1 MSKKTYN
8 LHLKGYIG
16 GWDFDS
22 DYADFVLGKNADNEV
37 YKCSMEFFQWAYNE
51 SFTYRNIF
59 SACGGIWFLY
69 SLMSCGLYQR
79 RLRTPLLLTTCH
91 QLIST

>member
-22 DYADFVLGKNADNEV
+22 DYVDFVLGKNADNEV
-37 YKCSMEFFQWAYNE
+37 HKCSMQYFQWAYNE
-51 SFTYRNIF
+51 SFAYQNIF
-59 SACGGIWFLY
+59 SACGGI
-69 SLMSCGLYQR
+69 
-79 RLRTPLLLTTCH
+79 
-91 QLIST
+91 

>member
-22 DYADFVLGKNADNEV
+22 DYVDFVQGKNADSEV
-37 YKCSMEFFQWAYNE
+37 HKCSMEFFQWAYNE
-51 SFTYRNIF
+51 SFAYQNIF
-59 SACGGIWFLY
+59 PPAAEFGFNI
-69 SLMSCGLYQR
+69 
-79 RLRTPLLLTTCH
+79 H
-91 QLIST
+91 

>member
-22 DYADFVLGKNADNEV
+22 DYVDFVLNKNADNKV
-37 YKCSMEFFQWAYNE
+37 HVLQIP
-51 SFTYRNIF
+51 T
-59 SACGGIWFLY
+59 FL
-69 SLMSCGLYQR
+69 LKM
-79 RLRTPLLLTTCH
+79 
-91 QLIST
+91 I